1 MKLNQYAVYRVD
13 QTSSGKALW
22 RLPYDMVDGRLNNL
36 PKQPEKTKAK
46 KRKKKESVIGKL
58 HKKQIEIAI
67 RSGKP
72 IPKYLEQNR
81 ELNRR

>member
-1 MKLNQYAVYRVD
+1 MLCIFEVMHHIYRKRKEGGHAE
-13 QTSSGKALW
+13 GKRMQEYRMGKSFA
-22 RLPYDMVDGRLNNL
+22 DFAGKN
-36 PKQPEKTKAK
+36 AK
-46 KRKKKESVIGKL
+46 KF

>member
-1 MKLNQYAVYRVD
+1 M
-13 QTSSGKALW
+13 
-22 RLPYDMVDGRLNNL
+22 NNL

-81 ELNRR
+81 ELNKR

>member
-1 MKLNQYAVYRVD
+1 
-13 QTSSGKALW
+13 
-22 RLPYDMVDGRLNNL
+22 MVDGRVNNIPDQ
-36 PKQPEKTKAK
+36 PKEETPK

-58 HKKQIEIAI
+58 RKKQIEIAI

-81 ELNRR
+81 ELKRS